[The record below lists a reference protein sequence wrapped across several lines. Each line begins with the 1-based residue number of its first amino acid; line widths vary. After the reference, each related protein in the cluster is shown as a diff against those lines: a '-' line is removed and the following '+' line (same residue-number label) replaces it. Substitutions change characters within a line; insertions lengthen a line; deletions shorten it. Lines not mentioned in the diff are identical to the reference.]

1 MTNYTNMKVKAIIL
15 ASVISLGM
23 LGSLKAQEL
32 KIGYANIEA
41 ILLYMP
47 ETKTMNQDLKTYGDK
62 LGQELQSRQTYLQ
75 SLMDEYQQLASET
88 QDEATLKPK
97 QDKLRELDQEL
108 QTKQQESQQK
118 LLERRQ
124 TLMEPIIEKMQGAIK
139 ELATEDGFDVILNS
153 VDGNGVSIILHGPE
167 ENDVTKKL
175 MTKLGIK
182 LPEGQ

>member
-1 MTNYTNMKVKAIIL
+1 MKLKATIL
-15 ASVISLGM
+15 TLVISLGM
-23 LGSLKAQEL
+23 LASVQAQNL

-47 ETKTMNQDLKTYGDK
+47 ETQTMNQNLKTFSDK
-62 LGQELQSRQTYLQ
+62 LGQDLQSRQQYYQ
-75 SLMDEYQQLASET
+75 SLIEEYQQLAAET

-97 QDKLRELDQEL
+97 QDKIIEVEKEL
-108 QTKQQESQQK
+108 QNKQQESQQK

-139 ELATEDGFDVILNS
+139 ELAAEDGYDVIINS
-153 VDGNGVSIILHGPE
+153 VDGNGISIVLHGPE

-175 MTKLGIK
+175 MTKLGVK
-182 LPEGQ
+182 LPEGQGGQ